1 MAKKLVDNVDEDI
14 WNKFA
19 GLSKIKDKSVG
30 EYLTEIMKEHLEREG
45 IIKEIDKNVWLLLYS
60 RLEL

>member
-19 GLSKIKDKSVG
+19 GLSKIKNKSVG
-30 EYLTEIMKEHLEREG
+30 EYLMEIMKEHLEKEG
-45 IIKEIDKNVWLLLYS
+45 IIKELESDKNV
-60 RLEL
+60 